1 MYPLAVA
8 LTMMLFF
15 KEKKSFSILFAVF
28 ISLIGAALLSSG
40 EIDFKGGD
48 TATGLIAAAIS
59 IFSYGGYI
67 IGVRKSRAASIPST
81 ALTCYVM
88 GFGTLFYII
97 GGCLTD
103 GIRLAT
109 DSHTWLNIL
118 QYQSGK
124 GYQTCRPHAYIHL
137 RSIGTSDRHNHRMLR
152 IQRKLHMEQRYRNR
166 PDCDGSDSSHPA
178 RKRHGQS
185 AQVILLRPLIIRDK
199 SFHHPLCQSLAVGA
213 DNETTLVERIL
224 DIAQFHKNGSRR
236 GFQQYIKVA

>member
-1 MYPLAVA
+1 MAEHPR
-8 LTMMLFF
+8 
-15 KEKKSFSILFAVF
+15 
-28 ISLIGAALLSSG
+28 
-40 EIDFKGGD
+40 
-48 TATGLIAAAIS
+48 TGNTGNGR
-59 IFSYGGYI
+59 F
-67 IGVRKSRAASIPST
+67 
-81 ALTCYVM
+81 
-88 GFGTLFYII
+88 
-97 GGCLTD
+97 
-103 GIRLAT
+103 
-109 DSHTWLNIL
+109 

-124 GYQTCRPHAYIHL
+124 GNQTCRPHAYIHL

-152 IQRKLHMEQRYRNR
+152 IQRKLHMEQRYWNR